1 MRESLSFEHIV
12 SAIGGAFD
20 SQEDKRDAE
29 RCSYKL
35 SDAGLGAFSVFYTQ
49 SPSFLAHQRD
59 MERRKGKSNSQ
70 KLFEMVKI
78 PTDTHIKN
86 LLDPIEADS
95 LAAVY
100 RDIVKGLGTEQVLK
114 DYEVMDG
121 HYLLALDGTDY
132 FSSEKICCKNC
143 SHRVLKNGKVR
154 YRHSVIPPVLVA
166 PDKNEVISLE
176 PEFILPQD
184 GDEKQDCETKAAKRW
199 LNDKA
204 QHYPLTKAIVL
215 GDDLYCHQPMCE
227 AVLSKEDWHFIFVC
241 KPDSHKTLYEYLA
254 LAEPASFTQTVWNGR
269 FREVWTYH
277 YANGLPLRDG
287 DDALL
292 VNWSE
297 LSIHRQDTGELLYR
311 NSFATDL
318 ELSQDN
324 VPDIIR
330 FGRSRW
336 KTENEN
342 NNVLKTKGYHMEHNY
357 GHGQENL
364 STVLLSL
371 LLLAFLSHTVLALTD
386 IKYQAIRSE
395 LGSRKTFFDDIRAL
409 LRYKLFESWTHL
421 LDFMIQGLEIKLDSS

>member
-1 MRESLSFEHIV
+1 MV
-12 SAIGGAFD
+12 SAIGSVFD
-20 SQEDKRDAE
+20 NQQDSRKQKQCNYR
-29 RCSYKL
+29 L
-35 SDAGLGAFSVFYTQ
+35 SDAGLGAFGVFYTQ

-59 MERRKGKSNSQ
+59 MERRKGRSNSQ
-70 KLFEMVKI
+70 KLFDMVKI
-78 PTDTHIKN
+78 PTDPHIKN

-95 LAAVY
+95 LAPVY
-100 RDIVKGLGTEQVLK
+100 RDIVQALKTEKVLT
-114 DYEVMDG
+114 DYEVMEG

-184 GDEKQDCETKAAKRW
+184 GDKKQDCEIKAAKRW
-199 LNDKA
+199 LTNKA
-204 QHYPLTKAIVL
+204 PHYPLAKAIVL

-227 AVLSKEDWHFIFVC
+227 AVLTKQDWHFIFVC
-241 KPDSHKTLYEYLA
+241 KPDSHKTLYEYLT
-254 LAEPASFTQTVWNGR
+254 LAEPLSFTKTVWNGR
-269 FREVWTYH
+269 FREVWTYR

-292 VNWSE
+292 VNWAE
-297 LSIHRQDTGELLYR
+297 ITIYRQDTGELLYR
-311 NSFATDL
+311 NSFATDID
-318 ELSQDN
+318 LSEDN
-324 VPDIIR
+324 VPNIIR

-371 LLLAFLSHTVLALTD
+371 LLLAFLTHTVMALTD
-386 IKYQAIRSE
+386 KKYQAIRAE

-421 LDFMIQGLEIKLDSS
+421 LDFMIQGLEIEFDSS